1 MNWYSFIFSEKR
13 TYRVARHLVFWLLWW
28 VYFSASFY
36 HYEQSGL
43 RKIEFEPWNFPF
55 LMKSILLL
63 SIHISTCYYFI
74 SYLMPKYLFKGKY
87 TAIITH
93 ILILGMFIFLSSYF
107 IYKTI
112 LPLINTAF
120 DYKSEIAHQPIWWTS
135 ITSGLLSAPK
145 IISAAAAIK
154 LIKRWW
160 LKQKEKER
168 LQQEKLITDLQLL
181 KAQIHP
187 ALLFSSLNYIS
198 RLTEKKDNKK
208 AAILLLKLADILS
221 YMLYE
226 CNGRMVDLEKEIKV
240 IKDYLV
246 LVKTRMGK
254 RLEIDVAVK
263 GKAGNKMIAPLLL
276 FSFVENSFSLFG
288 HKKTERNW
296 INLEFLVEFNEITM
310 KLIHGKN
317 AEPAH
322 ASGYGSTID
331 RAIKWLDFYYPDRY
345 ELKTTVEP
353 EMMMTFLKIEL
364 DESVDEHESNIYD
377 PEQIVYATV

>member
-13 TYRVARHLVFWLLWW
+13 SYRVARHMMFWLLWW
-28 VYFSASFY
+28 AYFSASFY

-43 RKIEFEPWNFPF
+43 KKIEFEPWNFPF
-55 LMKSILLL
+55 LIKSILLL

-74 SYLMPKYLFKGKY
+74 NYLMPKYLFKGKY
-87 TAIITH
+87 AALITH
-93 ILILGMFIFLSSYF
+93 IIILGLFIFLSSYF
-107 IYKTI
+107 IYKTV

-120 DYKSEIAHQPIWWTS
+120 EYKPEIANQPIWWTS

-168 LQQEKLITDLQLL
+168 LEQEKLITDLQLL

-187 ALLFSSLNYIS
+187 GLLFSSLNYIS
-198 RLTEKKDNKK
+198 QLTEKKDNNK

-226 CNGRMVDLEKEIKV
+226 CSGPLVYLDKEIKV

-246 LVKTRMGK
+246 LVKTRMGN
-254 RLEIDVAVK
+254 RLEIDVAIK
-263 GKAGNKMIAPLLL
+263 GETGSKMIAPLLL

-288 HKKTERNW
+288 QKKTERNW
-296 INLEFLVEFNEITM
+296 INLEVLVEFNEITM
-310 KLIHGKN
+310 KMIHGKN
-317 AEPAH
+317 TEPAH
-322 ASGYGSTID
+322 PSVNGSTID
-331 RAIKWLDFYYPDRY
+331 RAVKWLDFYYPNRY
-345 ELKTTVEP
+345 QLKTTIEP

-364 DESVDEHESNIYD
+364 DESVDEPENNIYD
-377 PEQIVYATV
+377 PEQMVYATV